1 MSLVGFIQEVL
12 DESIK
17 PDTGDAFANAGNLL
31 VSLGVAEHVT
41 TELLSSLYSAM
52 KNEYGD

>member
-1 MSLVGFIQEVL
+1 MSLKAFVQEVL
-12 DESIK
+12 DESMK
-17 PDTGDAFANAGNLL
+17 PDTGDAFASAGNLL
-31 VSLGVAEHVT
+31 VSLGVAEHVA